1 MRKSRWRYGGT
12 NKVQASQYCYFKGS
26 PGEPGARENIVVRNR
41 PIDRLHMTFAKKTMR
56 RTWTAIVG
64 GLVALGVA
72 AAIAMTAPGKVQSPL
87 EHDAYIWQRSW
98 RAPLLESIAANK
110 DLVRSWRVLAAHVS
124 PTGKL
129 MPVTVQTK
137 ALEESGRPLIMV
149 VRIDGQLPNFD
160 QARLLEQV
168 LNLHQRWRDQS
179 LTIAGLEIDHDCGTA
194 KLPGYA
200 KFLEQLR
207 HRLDRGTQL
216 SITALPA
223 WISSRY
229 LADVLGAVD
238 ESVLQVHSVQNPA
251 SGLFDPVQAGKWIAD
266 YAKKSPTA
274 FRVALPTYG
283 SRVGFDD
290 SGNVSFVESE
300 SALGRSAT
308 NTRELVIAP
317 ETVRQLMRAVDGNRP
332 TNLRGYAWFR
342 LPTHADQRAWSIA
355 TWRAVIQGKPLT
367 HAARIMA
374 RPTSDPKLFDLTV
387 QNIGDTDVSSPAR
400 IKLAGNCSDADG
412 VSGYVARTIEG
423 RFWLVRQAPL
433 LLHHLQ
439 EINVGWARC
448 EHDPSKALHE
458 QS

>member
-1 MRKSRWRYGGT
+1 
-12 NKVQASQYCYFKGS
+12 
-26 PGEPGARENIVVRNR
+26 
-41 PIDRLHMTFAKKTMR
+41 MR

-64 GLVALGVA
+64 GLVVLGVA
-72 AAIAMTAPGKVQSPL
+72 AAIAMTAPGNAQSPL

-110 DLVRSWRVLAAHVS
+110 DLVRSWRVLAAQVS

-137 ALEESGRPLIMV
+137 ALEESGRQLVMV

-160 QARLLEQV
+160 QTRLLDQV
-168 LNLHQRWRDQS
+168 LALHRRWRDQG

-200 KFLEQLR
+200 QFLEQLR
-207 HRLDRGTQL
+207 SRLDRGTQL
-216 SITALPA
+216 SITALPV
-223 WISSRY
+223 WISSRH

-251 SGLFDPVQAGKWIAD
+251 NGLFEPVQAGKWIAD
-266 YAKKSPTA
+266 YAKKSPTD
-274 FRVALPTYG
+274 FRVALPNYG

-290 SGNVSFVESE
+290 SGNVTFVESE
-300 SALGRSAT
+300 SALGRGAT
-308 NTRELVIAP
+308 NAQEIVVAP
-317 ETVRQLMRAVDGNRP
+317 ESVRQLMLAVNGNRP
-332 TNLRGYAWFR
+332 KNLLGYAWFR
-342 LPTHADQRAWSIA
+342 LPTDADQRAWSIA

-367 HAARIMA
+367 PAARITA
-374 RPTSDPKLFDLTV
+374 RPTSDPKLFDLIA
-387 QNIGDTDVSSPAR
+387 QNTGDTDVSPPTR

-412 VSGYVARTIEG
+412 VSGYVAETVEG
-423 RFWLVRQAPL
+423 RLWLVRPASPL
-433 LLHHLQ
+433 LHPQH
-439 EINVGWARC
+439 EISVGWARC
-448 EHDPSKALHE
+448 DQDPTKELHE